1 MLELLRPV
9 YLFVETLSFAIL
21 VVIKLCV
28 TLVTQ
33 VCHKYVVWLL
43 AFTLSVGVAAQP
55 LVVGCYN
62 RVISLPAIH
71 ARLSPRCREEFL
83 AANWLVLKN
92 FHLVKNQGM
101 MKERAVQPV
110 PAEPLALEVPSGLEV
125 P

>member
-1 MLELLRPV
+1 M
-9 YLFVETLSFAIL
+9 
-21 VVIKLCV
+21 
-28 TLVTQ
+28 TQ
-33 VCHKYVVWLL
+33 VCHEYVVRLL

-71 ARLSPRCREEFL
+71 TRLSPRCREELL
-83 AANWLVLKN
+83 AANWLVLRN

-101 MKERAVQPV
+101 MKERVVQQEPAV